1 MAERAGFDFESDD
14 VDDVDIATLAKA
26 KRAPSDEKEAIERAA
41 EESGFHSRQ
50 VKKTRRRGKR
60 SVYTQQKNIKM
71 RPGMPELFIEIA
83 DEMNIKDYEILELAI
98 EALLQKQ
105 KMKEQLEEFKTILNP
120 KD

>member
-1 MAERAGFDFESDD
+1 MAERAGFDFED
-14 VDDVDIATLAKA
+14 DDVDIASLAKT
-26 KRAPSDEKEAIERAA
+26 KRPPSDEREAITRAA

-83 DEMNIKDYEILELAI
+83 EELGIKDYEILEMAI
-98 EALLQKQ
+98 EALLEKQ
-105 KMKEQLEEFKTILNP
+105 KMKDQLEQFKSILNP